1 MTVQMPIS
9 ARACVLVFAAF
20 CLAQAATAQTRSGA
34 ANAKSATATAQTDEP
49 PAMSVTEWLQRMHA
63 GARQRN
69 YIGTFVVSAPG
80 GDLSSARIWHVRDG
94 EHQIERIEALSGPQ
108 RSTFRRNRSVMTFLP
123 EAKVVKVEKR
133 ENLDLFPN
141 LPDKPDGSIGDFYD
155 VRAIGKD
162 RVAGFDADVVQLVPH
177 DTLRFGYRIWS
188 ERRSG
193 LVVKLQTIDSDSRV
207 VEQSAF
213 SELQLDAPVKAQAL
227 SQMMSNTAGYRVEKL
242 ELERSNAQD
251 EGWTLNAPVAGFKP
265 RSFFRRPT
273 ATTATAATGDSSGKP
288 KQDAATVQW
297 TFSDGLASVSL
308 FIERYDAA
316 RAPRDGVLTI
326 GATNAIRRRLPEPNS
341 DWWLTAVG
349 EVPQQT
355 LNAFAQ
361 SLART
366 R

>member
-1 MTVQMPIS
+1 MTVSMPFS
-9 ARACVLVFAAF
+9 ARAFVLVFAAF

-34 ANAKSATATAQTDEP
+34 ANAKSAATAQTDEP

-69 YIGTFVVSAPG
+69 YVGTFVVSAPG

-94 EHQIERIEALSGPQ
+94 EHQIERIEALTGPQ
-108 RSTFRRNRSVMTFLP
+108 RSTFRRNRNVMTFLP

-141 LPDKPDGSIGDFYD
+141 LPDKPDSSIAEFYD

-177 DTLRFGYRIWS
+177 DGLRFGYRIWS

-193 LVVKLQTIDSDSRV
+193 LVVKLQTIDSESRV

-227 SQMMSNTAGYRVEKL
+227 AQMMSNTAGYRVEKL

-251 EGWTLNAPVAGFKP
+251 EGWTLRTPVAGFKP
-265 RSFFRRPT
+265 RSFFRRPVSVDD
-273 ATTATAATGDSSGKP
+273 GSGKA
-288 KQDAATVQW
+288 KQQDAATVQW
-297 TFSDGLASVSL
+297 IFSDGLASVSL
-308 FIERYDAA
+308 FIERYDPA
-316 RAPRDGVLTI
+316 RSPHDGVLTI
-326 GATNAIRRRLPEPNS
+326 GATNAIRRRLPEPAS

-361 SLART
+361 SLQRT

>member
-1 MTVQMPIS
+1 MTVSMPFS
-9 ARACVLVFAAF
+9 ARAFVLVFAAF

-34 ANAKSATATAQTDEP
+34 ANAKSAATAQTDEP

-69 YIGTFVVSAPG
+69 YVGTFVVSAPG

-94 EHQIERIEALSGPQ
+94 EHQIERIEALTGPP
-108 RSTFRRNRSVMTFLP
+108 RSTFRRNRNVMTFLP

-141 LPDKPDGSIGDFYD
+141 LPDKPDSSIGEFYD

-177 DTLRFGYRIWS
+177 DGLRFGYRIWS

-193 LVVKLQTIDSDSRV
+193 LVVKLQTVDSESRV

-227 SQMMSNTAGYRVEKL
+227 AQMMSNTAGYRVEKL

-251 EGWTLNAPVAGFKP
+251 EGWTLRTPVAGFKP
-265 RSFFRRPT
+265 RSFFRRPVV
-273 ATTATAATGDSSGKP
+273 GDDGSGKA
-288 KQDAATVQW
+288 KQQDAATVQW
-297 TFSDGLASVSL
+297 IFSDGLASVSL
-308 FIERYDAA
+308 FIERYDPA
-316 RAPRDGVLTI
+316 RSPRDGVLTI
-326 GATNAIRRRLPEPNS
+326 GATNAIRRRLPEPAS

>member
-9 ARACVLVFAAF
+9 ARACALVFAAF
-20 CLAQAATAQTRSGA
+20 CLAQVATAQTRSGA
-34 ANAKSATATAQTDEP
+34 ANAKSAATAQTDEP
-49 PAMSVTEWLQRMHA
+49 PAMSITEWLQRMHA

-69 YIGTFVVSAPG
+69 YVGTFVVSAPG

-94 EHQIERIEALSGPQ
+94 DHQIERIEALSGPP
-108 RSTFRRNRSVMTFLP
+108 RSTFRRNRNVMTFLP

-141 LPDKPDGSIGDFYD
+141 LPDKPDSSIGEFYD

-177 DTLRFGYRIWS
+177 DGLRYGYRIWS

-227 SQMMSNTAGYRVEKL
+227 AQMMANTSGYRIEKL
-242 ELERSNAQD
+242 ELERSSAQD
-251 EGWTLNAPVAGFKP
+251 EGWTLSTPVAGFKP
-265 RSFFRRPT
+265 RSFFRRPM
-273 ATTATAATGDSSGKP
+273 AGDNNGGNSGGKQKP
-288 KQDAATVQW
+288 QDATTVQW

-326 GATNAIRRRLPEPNS
+326 GATNAIRRRLPEPAS

>member
-1 MTVQMPIS
+1 MPLS
-9 ARACVLVFAAF
+9 ARAFALVLAAF
-20 CLAQAATAQTRSGA
+20 CLSQTACAQTRSDA
-34 ANAKSATATAQTDEP
+34 SNPKSSATPTPGSEP
-49 PAMSVTEWLQRMHA
+49 PAMSVSDWLQRMHA

-69 YIGTFVVSAPG
+69 YVGTFVVSAPG

-94 EHQIERIEALSGPQ
+94 DMQIERIEALSGPP
-108 RSTFRRNRSVMTFLP
+108 RSTFRRNQNVMTFLP

-141 LPDKPDGSIGDFYD
+141 LPDKPEQSMGEFYD

-177 DTLRFGYRIWS
+177 DGLRFGYRIWS
-188 ERRSG
+188 ERRTG
-193 LVVKLQTIDSDSRV
+193 LVVKLQTVDAESRV

-213 SELQLDAPVKAQAL
+213 SELQLDAPVKAHVL
-227 SQMMSNTAGYRVEKL
+227 SQMMANTSGYRVEKL
-242 ELERSNAQD
+242 ALERSTAQD
-251 EGWTLNAPVAGFKP
+251 EGWTLSTPVAGFKP
-265 RSFFRRPT
+265 RSFFRRP
-273 ATTATAATGDSSGKP
+273 AAAGDNPG
-288 KQDAATVQW
+288 QDATTVQW

-308 FIERYDAA
+308 FIERYDEK
-316 RAPRDGVLTI
+316 RTPRDGVLTI
-326 GATNAIRRRLPEPNS
+326 GATNAIRRRLPEPAS

-355 LNAFAQ
+355 LNAFAR

>member
-9 ARACVLVFAAF
+9 ARAFVLVFAAF
-20 CLAQAATAQTRSGA
+20 CFVQVATAQNRSGP
-34 ANAKSATATAQTDEP
+34 ATAKGAASAQTDEP
-49 PAMSVTEWLQRMHA
+49 PAMSVADWLQRMHT

-69 YIGTFVVSAPG
+69 YVGTFVVSAPG

-94 EHQIERIEALSGPQ
+94 EHQIERIEALSGPP
-108 RSTFRRNRSVMTFLP
+108 RSTFRRNRNVMTFLP

-141 LPDKPDGSIGDFYD
+141 LPDKTDSSIGDFYD

-177 DTLRFGYRIWS
+177 DGLRFGYRIWS

-193 LVVKLQTIDSDSRV
+193 LVVKLQTIDSESRV

-227 SQMMSNTAGYRVEKL
+227 AQMMTNTAGYRIEKL
-242 ELERSNAQD
+242 ELERTTAQD
-251 EGWTLNAPVAGFKP
+251 EGWTLSTPVAGFKP

-273 ATTATAATGDSSGKP
+273 SGGDKSR
-288 KQDAATVQW
+288 QDATTVQW

-326 GATNAIRRRLPEPNS
+326 GATNAIRRRLPEPAS

-349 EVPQQT
+349 EVPPQT

>member
-1 MTVQMPIS
+1 MTVKMPIS

-20 CLAQAATAQTRSGA
+20 CLAQAAIAQNRTGA
-34 ANAKSATATAQTDEP
+34 TNAKSAAATAQTDEP

-69 YIGTFVVSAPG
+69 YVGTFVVSAPG

-108 RSTFRRNRSVMTFLP
+108 RSTFRRNSNVMTFLP

-141 LPDKPDGSIGDFYD
+141 LPDKPDSSIGDFYD
-155 VRAIGKD
+155 VRAVGKD

-177 DTLRFGYRIWS
+177 DSLRFGYRIWS

-227 SQMMSNTAGYRVEKL
+227 SQMMANTAGYRIEKL

-251 EGWTLNAPVAGFKP
+251 EGWTLNTPVAGFKP

-273 ATTATAATGDSSGKP
+273 TASDASGKP
-288 KQDAATVQW
+288 KPDAATVQW

-326 GATNAIRRRLPEPNS
+326 GATNAIRRQLPAPMG

>member
-9 ARACVLVFAAF
+9 ARACVLVFAAL
-20 CLAQAATAQTRSGA
+20 CLAQASTAQTRSGA
-34 ANAKSATATAQTDEP
+34 VNAKTPAATSQTDEP

-141 LPDKPDGSIGDFYD
+141 LPDKPDLSIGDFYD
-155 VRAIGKD
+155 VRAVGKD

-177 DTLRFGYRIWS
+177 DGLRFGYRIWS

-193 LVVKLQTIDSDSRV
+193 LVVKLQTLDSDSRV

-227 SQMMSNTAGYRVEKL
+227 SQMMANTSGYRVEKL

-251 EGWTLNAPVAGFKP
+251 EGWMLKAPVAGFKP

-273 ATTATAATGDSSGKP
+273 AAGDSSDKP
-288 KQDAATVQW
+288 KQDATTVQW

-326 GATNAIRRRLPEPNS
+326 GATNAIRRRLPEPAS

>member
-1 MTVQMPIS
+1 MTVPMPLS
-9 ARACVLVFAAF
+9 ARAFALVFAAF
-20 CLAQAATAQTRSGA
+20 CLAHVAAAQTRSGTTEAKGTA
-34 ANAKSATATAQTDEP
+34 ATQAGDAP
-49 PAMSVTEWLQRMHA
+49 PALGVVEWLQRMHS

-69 YIGTFVVSAPG
+69 YIGTFVVSAAG

-94 EHQIERIEALSGPQ
+94 EMQIERIEALSGPP
-108 RSTFRRNRSVMTFLP
+108 RSTFRRNQHVMTFLP
-123 EAKVVKVEKR
+123 ESKVVKVEKR

-141 LPDKPDGSIGDFYD
+141 LPDKPDVSIGDFYE
-155 VRAIGKD
+155 VRALGKD

-177 DTLRFGYRIWS
+177 DGLRFGYRIWS

-193 LVVKLQTIDSDSRV
+193 LLVKLQTVDSESRV

-213 SELQLDAPVKAQAL
+213 SELQLDAPIKAQAL
-227 SQMMSNTAGYRVEKL
+227 LQMMSNTSGYRVEKL
-242 ELERSNAQD
+242 ELERSSAHD
-251 EGWTLNAPVAGFKP
+251 EGWTLKAPVAGFRP
-265 RSFFRRPT
+265 RSFYRRPAGDKT
-273 ATTATAATGDSSGKP
+273 ANER
-288 KQDAATVQW
+288 TVQW

-308 FIERYDAA
+308 FIERYDEK

-326 GATNAIRRRLPEPNS
+326 GATNAIRRRLPEPAS

>member
-1 MTVQMPIS
+1 
-9 ARACVLVFAAF
+9 
-20 CLAQAATAQTRSGA
+20 
-34 ANAKSATATAQTDEP
+34 
-49 PAMSVTEWLQRMHA
+49 
-63 GARQRN
+63 
-69 YIGTFVVSAPG
+69 
-80 GDLSSARIWHVRDG
+80 
-94 EHQIERIEALSGPQ
+94 
-108 RSTFRRNRSVMTFLP
+108 MTFLP

-141 LPDKPDGSIGDFYD
+141 LPDKPDSSIGDFYD

-177 DTLRFGYRIWS
+177 DALRFGYRIWS

-193 LVVKLQTIDSDSRV
+193 LVVKLQTIDGDSRV

-227 SQMMSNTAGYRVEKL
+227 SQMMSNTSGYRIEKL

-251 EGWTLNAPVAGFKP
+251 EGWTLRTPVAGFKP

-273 ATTATAATGDSSGKP
+273 AGGDGDSSGKS
-288 KQDAATVQW
+288 KRDAATVQW

-326 GATNAIRRRLPEPNS
+326 GATNAIRRRLPEPAS